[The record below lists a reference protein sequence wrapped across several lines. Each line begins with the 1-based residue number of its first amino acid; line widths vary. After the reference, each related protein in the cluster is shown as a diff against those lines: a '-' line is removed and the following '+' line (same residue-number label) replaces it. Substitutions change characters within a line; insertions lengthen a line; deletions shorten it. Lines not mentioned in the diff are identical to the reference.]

1 MDTKSHVY
9 SLVFFFIDFYCALIE
24 ISFALPRLDRR
35 SPSFIFDL
43 PLSEGNFNFFFFLIA
58 FLKIFLYA
66 PSLCVFF

>member
-1 MDTKSHVY
+1 
-9 SLVFFFIDFYCALIE
+9 
-24 ISFALPRLDRR
+24 
-35 SPSFIFDL
+35 L